1 MMNKRFA
8 NLYIIDG
15 DTDGGEGNNHS
26 SSTGSSGGGIMSNQH
41 RRGSLENA
49 VCSCERRPS
58 ETPVDLLQVVE
69 ESEEPLS
76 GGGGRSSVAWEGD
89 TSKWTR

>member
-8 NLYIIDG
+8 NPYIIDS

-26 SSTGSSGGGIMSNQH
+26 SSTGGSGGGIMSNQ
-41 RRGSLENA
+41 RRCGSLENA
-49 VCSCERRPS
+49 VRPRERRPS
-58 ETPVDLLQVVE
+58 ETPVDVLRVVE

-76 GGGGRSSVAWEGD
+76 GGGGRSSVAWEGS
-89 TSKWTR
+89 TSKWTC